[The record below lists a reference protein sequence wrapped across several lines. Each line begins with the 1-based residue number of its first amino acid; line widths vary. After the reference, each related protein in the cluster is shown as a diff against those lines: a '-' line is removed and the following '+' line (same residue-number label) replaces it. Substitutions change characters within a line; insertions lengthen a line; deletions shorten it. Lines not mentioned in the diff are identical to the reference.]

1 MKNKIDDLMKQAKAN
16 IIFTDDQVIF
26 NRDYYE
32 SEIDPRMK
40 NAADLSIDIKHKR
53 KILEDLISDTKDEK
67 VKLILRAKLELIYE
81 LLPYLGK

>member
-1 MKNKIDDLMKQAKAN
+1 MRNKIDDLMKQSQAN
-16 IIFTDDQVIF
+16 IFFTDDQVIF

-32 SEIDPRMK
+32 SEIDPRMQ
-40 NAADLSIDIKHKR
+40 NAAELSIDIKHKR
-53 KILEDLISDTKDEK
+53 KILENLLSDTKDEK